1 MKYRLT
7 IKLEDRDDIC
17 LIYNSTKE
25 IANDLNIS
33 LSNLY
38 KLMSN
43 QKKYKT
49 SSTERFKYITIEK
62 LNKNDIFNASS
73 EKKAEIT
80 KEQQY
85 VTFSEKVNQKK

>member
-49 SSTERFKYITIEK
+49 STTERFKYITVEK

-85 VTFSEKVNQKK
+85 IKFSEKVKS

>member
-49 SSTERFKYITIEK
+49 SSTDRFKYITIEK
-62 LNKNDIFNASS
+62 LSKNDIF
-73 EKKAEIT
+73 ETKKESAT
-80 KEQQY
+80 SVVSKEQQY
-85 VTFSEKVNQKK
+85 IAFCEKAKKK